1 MGRIKEFDDIIR
13 GGKTMWREE
22 LDKIITEMG
31 TYEEEVNSGIS
42 DEEFNAFVKKAKQEF
57 NWDLPED
64 YTKILKDINGIE
76 FNGFILYG
84 VDEELLQGVPN
95 QHINGFLENNE
106 IWLENEWESQ
116 YMFLGESDMSWYVYD
131 ISTEKYYELDN
142 PSGSVMEEFNGFEYM
157 FEKMLSD
164 AFM

>member
-57 NWDLPED
+57 N
-64 YTKILKDINGIE
+64 
-76 FNGFILYG
+76 
-84 VDEELLQGVPN
+84 
-95 QHINGFLENNE
+95 
-106 IWLENEWESQ
+106 
-116 YMFLGESDMSWYVYD
+116 
-131 ISTEKYYELDN
+131 
-142 PSGSVMEEFNGFEYM
+142 
-157 FEKMLSD
+157 
-164 AFM
+164 